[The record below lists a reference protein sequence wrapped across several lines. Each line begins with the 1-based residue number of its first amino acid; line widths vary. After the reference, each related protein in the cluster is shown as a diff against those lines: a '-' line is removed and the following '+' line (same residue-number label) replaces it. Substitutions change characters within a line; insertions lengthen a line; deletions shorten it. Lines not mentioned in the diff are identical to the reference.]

1 MAFFTVQLLRKQQ
14 VAGSIPATGS
24 IGDHV
29 ENHRSRPSENKD
41 ECAEKFRERCF
52 L

>member
-1 MAFFTVQLLRKQQ
+1 MSEEIEKLVLL
-14 VAGSIPATGS
+14 GATGS

-29 ENHRSRPSENKD
+29 ENHHSRPSENKD